1 MEEAPEDEEEV
12 YLVPHDDGEVVF
24 GTGEVSSTHVG
35 LHLIASTKNTLFG
48 LKDLSAD
55 DSG

>member
-24 GTGEVSSTHVG
+24 GTEEVSSTHVG
-35 LHLIASTKNTLFG
+35 LV
-48 LKDLSAD
+48 
-55 DSG
+55 DSGASFMALGNSFAKYLKN